1 MASLQ
6 YQINGIFHHVCG
18 ATIISEKFLLTAAH
32 CVFGKNVSDFKVI
45 LGTDKLNFRSSS
57 STEHKIMN
65 ISIHSSYDPQ
75 YFYNDTAVLELEE
88 VLNFNLTQSP
98 ICLPKYFDNDPNS
111 RHRHAAKV
119 TGWGKVQSF
128 GEASKELRQGQVTI
142 FSQEYCNDSRTM
154 ETEHGVLITSDK
166 LPKLFQ
172 SEVLCAGMGSI

>member
-6 YQINGIFHHVCG
+6 YNLNGNFKHACG
-18 ATIISEKFLLTAAH
+18 ATLITEKFLITAAH
-32 CVFGKNVSDFKVI
+32 CVYGKTISDFKVI
-45 LGTDKLNFRSSS
+45 LGTDKLNFRTSS
-57 STEHKIMN
+57 STEHNIMN
-65 ISIHSSYDPQ
+65 ITIHPSYDPL
-75 YFYNDTAVLELEE
+75 YFYNDAAVLELEE
-88 VLNFNLTQSP
+88 TLNFNLTQSP

-128 GEASKELRQGQVTI
+128 GQASKELRQGQVTI

-172 SEVLCAGMGSI
+172 SEVLCAGMGTI